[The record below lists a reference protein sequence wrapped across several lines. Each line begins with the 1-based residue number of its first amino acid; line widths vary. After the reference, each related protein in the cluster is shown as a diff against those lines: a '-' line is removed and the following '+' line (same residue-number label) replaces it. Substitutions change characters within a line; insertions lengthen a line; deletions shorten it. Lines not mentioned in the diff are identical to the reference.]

1 MEKIIVQN
9 NEKGVR
15 LDSYITK
22 KLNDLSRAN
31 IQRLIEDG
39 NILVN
44 SAKQK
49 ISYKVNSGDKI

>member
-22 KLNDLSRAN
+22 KLNDLSRA
-31 IQRLIEDG
+31 
-39 NILVN
+39 
-44 SAKQK
+44 
-49 ISYKVNSGDKI
+49 YKD

>member
-39 NILVN
+39 NIF
-44 SAKQK
+44 SK
-49 ISYKVNSGDKI
+49 